1 MVENRVERGLSDLR
15 RRRLLA
21 GVLAGVATVAV
32 ATVLVAAHNPWH
44 YVHLI
49 PFARMPVVVY
59 VLLFSLIMLGFAV
72 RLFVGEMRVVW
83 MVGVVATLTVFAC
96 VAGYQIATAESLQE
110 VKPDATRTVVA
121 VSPDGAFDLVVV
133 DHVNWGAHYEIFR
146 IRSRAGLTSREAS
159 QDLVCFGTTI
169 GGYRPENTFVGA
181 RFVGEHKVEVRTEA
195 EPWTTTFD
203 PNTLLSAETVS
214 HGCK

>member
-1 MVENRVERGLSDLR
+1 MVEDQVERGPGGLW
-15 RRRLLA
+15 RLLA

-32 ATVLVAAHNPWH
+32 VTVLVAAYNPWH

-49 PFARMPVVVY
+49 PFGQTPVVVY
-59 VLLFSLIMLGFAV
+59 VLLFSPIMLGFAV
-72 RLFVGEMRVVW
+72 RLLLGKMRVVW
-83 MVGVVATLTVFAC
+83 TVGVVATLTVFTC
-96 VAGYQIATAESLQE
+96 VAGYQIITLESLQE
-110 VKPDATRTVVA
+110 VKPDARRTVVA
-121 VSPDGAFDLVVV
+121 VSPDGAFDLVEISYV
-133 DHVNWGAHYEIFR
+133 HWGAQYEIFR
-146 IRSRAGLTSREAS
+146 IRSLAGLTSREAA
-159 QDLVCFGTTI
+159 QDLACFGMTI

-203 PNTLLSAETVS
+203 PNTLMAAETVS